1 MPLDAN
7 NPEIE
12 FYSSHREWY
21 MYGRRDAPSKEAI
34 LAARDGIAARYP
46 RLRIVGCH
54 LGSNEEDLKALAAR
68 LDRLPNFAVDLA
80 ARIRYLAAGDPATV
94 REFLIRYQD
103 RVTYGTDFTL
113 GPTGDD
119 HQAWTDLAS
128 VHDRDWEYLSSRSA
142 LIYER
147 KPIRGLS
154 LPPVV
159 VKKIFR
165 ENALRWFPGLA

>member
-1 MPLDAN
+1 MQN

-21 MYGRRDAPSKEAI
+21 MHGRPDAPSKEAI
-34 LAARDGIAARYP
+34 LAARDRIVARYP
-46 RLRIVGCH
+46 KLRVVGCH

-80 ARIRYLAAGDPATV
+80 ARIRYLVADRDQGSV

-113 GPTGDD
+113 GRGGDD
-119 HQAWTDLAS
+119 QRAWAELAS
-128 VHDRDWEYLSSRSA
+128 GHDRDWQYFSGSDA
-142 LIYER
+142 L
-147 KPIRGLS
+147 G
-154 LPPVV
+154 LPPDVL
-159 VKKIFR
+159 KKIFR
-165 ENALRWFPGLA
+165 ENALRWFPGLG